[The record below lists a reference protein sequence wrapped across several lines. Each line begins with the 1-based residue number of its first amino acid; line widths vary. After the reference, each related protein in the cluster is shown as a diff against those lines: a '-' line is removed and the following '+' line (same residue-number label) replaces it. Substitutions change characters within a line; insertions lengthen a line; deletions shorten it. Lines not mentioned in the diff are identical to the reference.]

1 MSVYATIVSIEW
13 GITCEAF
20 RGTGSHT
27 FLDNPAL
34 ISYSWMT
41 AIEDRPPVY
50 SIVSLLPVCPLNPV
64 EYAALSHPSHHH
76 IVLRRIHSNV
86 SGLVQANQKATV
98 TVIGLKCT

>member
-27 FLDNPAL
+27 FLDNPAQ
-34 ISYSWMT
+34 ISYSWIT

-50 SIVSLLPVCPLNPV
+50 SIVPLLPVCPSKPV
-64 EYAALSHPSHHH
+64 EYATLSHPNHHH
-76 IVLRRIHSNV
+76 IVLRRTHSNV
-86 SGLVQANQKATV
+86 FGLGQPNQRAAV